1 MIFLQQKHYFKEHFM
16 KKRFLLSLSLAASL
30 LCAED
35 NGFFVSAGYQIG
47 EAVQMVKNTG
57 ELKNL
62 NDKYEQLN
70 QYLNQVASL
79 RQSIKNANNYELVK
93 QSISNL
99 ISFANNNSQNK
110 DLSPIYS
117 STQAVLTS
125 ILAFWTLYAG
135 NALTFNVEGLTTS
148 TSQNGQGFSNVPLT
162 AKCSQPDSKNCMPI
176 ATYQKMKNLA
186 ESLQKAQGTLC
197 ALNENGCNTANQDQG
212 ATISSALN
220 TAKELMDLIS
230 ATNTNMDWS
239 KIKIN
244 GLLVPSEVRG
254 DKNGSTTKY
263 EGKITSNNPV
273 TSYALFQNIY
283 KMLPYLQESLKLS
296 EQNKSKSDGLQGQ
309 VTGDNTNPN
318 YDKEIYNFAQ
328 NQQTILSN
336 AKSIFNLF
344 NSIPKD
350 QFEYLQVGYL
360 KIPPLGTTPTKPY
373 RKNVNLNAEID
384 SIQRNVSYYGNRIDS
399 ALSVAKDVYN
409 LKSNQAQIVAAYNG
423 AKNLSQEISQLP
435 HNQVNTKD
443 IVTLPYDK
451 NAPAAGQYNYQ
462 INQEQASNLS
472 QALAAMSNNP
482 FKKVGMIS
490 SQNNNGALNGLGV
503 QVGYKQFFGESK
515 RWGLRYY
522 GFFDYNHGYIKSSF
536 FNSSSDIW
544 TYGGG
549 SDLLVNFIND
559 SVTRKNNKLSVGLFG
574 GIQLAGTTWLNSQYV
589 NLTALNN
596 PYSAKVNTSNF
607 QFLFNLGLRTNL
619 ATAKKEDSEHSAQHG
634 IELGIKIPTIN
645 TNYYSFL
652 GAKLE
657 YRRLYSVY
665 LNYVFAY

>member
-1 MIFLQQKHYFKEHFM
+1 M
-16 KKRFLLSLSLAASL
+16 KKTILLSLSLASSL
-30 LCAED
+30 LRAED

-57 ELKNL
+57 ELRNL
-62 NDKYEQLN
+62 NEKYEQLN

-79 RQSIKNANNYELVK
+79 KQSIQNANNIELVNSSLNYLK
-93 QSISNL
+93 
-99 ISFANNNSQNK
+99 SFTNNNYNSTTQ
-110 DLSPIYS
+110 SPIFNAV
-117 STQAVLTS
+117 QAVITS
-125 ILAFWTLYAG
+125 VLGFWSLYAG
-135 NALTFNVEGLTTS
+135 NYFTFFVGDKDKPAKVQGNPPFRTIADNCSGLEYCAMNQTIY
-148 TSQNGQGFSNVPLT
+148 N
-162 AKCSQPDSKNCMPI
+162 
-176 ATYQKMKNLA
+176 KMKKLA
-186 ESLQKAQGTLC
+186 EDLQAAQTDSATKANNLC
-197 ALNENGCNTANQDQG
+197 ALSGC
-212 ATISSALN
+212 ATTGSTSNPPTSTVSNALN
-220 TAKELMDLIS
+220 LAQQLMDLIANTKTAMMWKNIVISGVSNASGAIDSTGYPTQYAVFNNIKAMIPILQQAVTLSQSNHTLS
-230 ATNTNMDWS
+230 ASLQAQAT
-239 KIKIN
+239 
-244 GLLVPSEVRG
+244 
-254 DKNGSTTKY
+254 GS
-263 EGKITSNNPV
+263 
-273 TSYALFQNIY
+273 Q
-283 KMLPYLQESLKLS
+283 
-296 EQNKSKSDGLQGQ
+296 
-309 VTGDNTNPN
+309 TNPN
-318 YDKEIYNFAQ
+318 FAKDIYTFAQ
-328 NQQTILSN
+328 NQKQVISY
-336 AKSIFNLF
+336 AQDIFNLF

-350 QFEYLQVGYL
+350 QYRYLEKAYL
-360 KIPPLGTTPTKPY
+360 KIPLLSKTPTNPY
-373 RKNVNLNAEID
+373 RQVVNLNQEVQTIKN
-384 SIQRNVSYYGNRIDS
+384 NVSYYGNRVDS
-399 ALSVAKDVYN
+399 ALSVARDVYN
-409 LKSNQAQIVAAYNG
+409 LKSNQANIVTAYSN
-423 AKNLSQEISQLP
+423 ANNLSQEISKLP
-435 HNQVNTKD
+435 YNQVNTKD
-443 IVTLPYDK
+443 IVTLPHDK

-462 INQEQASNLS
+462 INPEQQSNLN

-549 SDLLVNFIND
+549 SDLLVNIIND
-559 SVTRKNNKLSVGLFG
+559 SITRKNNKLSVGLFG

-589 NLTALNN
+589 NLTAFNN

-619 ATAKKEDSEHSAQHG
+619 ATARKKDSEHSAQHG

-652 GAKLE
+652 GTQLQ

>member
-1 MIFLQQKHYFKEHFM
+1 M

-30 LCAED
+30 LYAED

-62 NDKYEQLN
+62 NEKYEQLN

-79 RQSIKNANNYELVK
+79 KQSIQNANNIELVNSSLNYLK
-93 QSISNL
+93 
-99 ISFANNNSQNK
+99 SFTNNNYNSTTQ
-110 DLSPIYS
+110 SPIFNAV
-117 STQAVLTS
+117 QAVITS
-125 ILAFWTLYAG
+125 VLGFWSLYAG
-135 NALTFNVEGLTTS
+135 NYFTFFVGNGNHAANV
-148 TSQNGQGFSNVPLT
+148 QGNPPFETIV
-162 AKCSQPDSKNCMPI
+162 KNCSGIENCAMNQT
-176 ATYQKMKNLA
+176 TYDEMKKLA
-186 ESLQKAQGTLC
+186 ESLQAAQTNSTTKGNNLC
-197 ALNENGCNTANQDQG
+197 ALSGCTTTEGSNTPNS
-212 ATISSALN
+212 TVSSALE
-220 TAKELMDLIS
+220 TAQKLMDLI
-230 ATNTNMDWS
+230 ANTKTAMMW
-239 KIKIN
+239 
-244 GLLVPSEVRG
+244 
-254 DKNGSTTKY
+254 KNIVISGVSNAP
-263 EGKITSNNPV
+263 GAITSTNYPTQYAVFNNIKAMIPILQQAV
-273 TSYALFQNIY
+273 TLSQSNHTLSAS
-283 KMLPYLQESLKLS
+283 LQA
-296 EQNKSKSDGLQGQ
+296 QA
-309 VTGDNTNPN
+309 TGSQTNPKFAKDI
-318 YDKEIYNFAQ
+318 YDFAQ
-328 NQQTILSN
+328 NQKQVISY
-336 AKSIFNLF
+336 AQDIFNLF
-344 NSIPKD
+344 DSIPKD
-350 QFEYLQVGYL
+350 QYRYLEKAYL
-360 KIPPLGTTPTKPY
+360 KIANAGSTPTNPY
-373 RKNVNLNAEID
+373 MAVVNLNKEVQT
-384 SIQRNVSYYGNRIDS
+384 IQNNVSYYGNRVDA

-409 LKSNQAQIVAAYNG
+409 LKSNEAEIVSAYSN
-423 AKNLSQEISQLP
+423 AKNLSQEISKLP

-462 INQEQASNLS
+462 INPEQQSNLN

-536 FNSSSDIW
+536 FNSSSDVW

-549 SDLLVNFIND
+549 SDLLVNIIND
-559 SVTRKNNKLSVGLFG
+559 SITRKNNKLSVGLFG

-589 NLTALNN
+589 NLTAFNN
-596 PYSAKVNTSNF
+596 PYSAKVNASNF

-619 ATAKKEDSEHSAQHG
+619 AMKKKKDSEHSAQHG
-634 IELGIKIPTIN
+634 LELGVKIPTIN

-652 GAKLE
+652 GTQLQ

>member
-1 MIFLQQKHYFKEHFM
+1 M

-30 LCAED
+30 LYAED

-62 NDKYEQLN
+62 NEKYEQLN

-79 RQSIKNANNYELVK
+79 KQSIQNANNIELVNSSLNYLK
-93 QSISNL
+93 
-99 ISFANNNSQNK
+99 SFTNNNYNSTTQ
-110 DLSPIYS
+110 SPIFNAV
-117 STQAVLTS
+117 QAVITS
-125 ILAFWTLYAG
+125 VLAFWSLYAG
-135 NALTFNVEGLTTS
+135 NYFTFFVGNKDTNQPASV
-148 TSQNGQGFSNVPLT
+148 QGNPPFETIV
-162 AKCSQPDSKNCMPI
+162 KNCSGIENCAMNET
-176 ATYQKMKNLA
+176 TYNEMKKLA
-186 ESLQKAQGTLC
+186 ENLQAAQTNSATKANNLC
-197 ALNENGCNTANQDQG
+197 ALSGC
-212 ATISSALN
+212 ATTEGQNPPSSTVSNALN
-220 TAKELMDLIS
+220 LAQQLMDLI
-230 ATNTNMDWS
+230 ANTKTAMMW
-239 KIKIN
+239 
-244 GLLVPSEVRG
+244 
-254 DKNGSTTKY
+254 KNIVIAGVSNKQ
-263 EGKITSNNPV
+263 GGAGAITSTNYPTQYAVFNNIKAMIPILQQAV
-273 TSYALFQNIY
+273 TLSQSNHTLSAS
-283 KMLPYLQESLKLS
+283 LQA
-296 EQNKSKSDGLQGQ
+296 QA
-309 VTGDNTNPN
+309 TGSQTNPQFAK
-318 YDKEIYNFAQ
+318 DIYTFAQ
-328 NQQTILSN
+328 NQKQVISY
-336 AKSIFNLF
+336 AQDIFNLF
-344 NSIPKD
+344 NSIPAEQYK
-350 QFEYLQVGYL
+350 YLEKAYL
-360 KIPPLGTTPTKPY
+360 KIPNAGQTPTNPY
-373 RKNVNLNAEID
+373 RQVVNLNQEVQT
-384 SIQRNVSYYGNRIDS
+384 IQNNVSYYGNRVDA

-409 LKSNQAQIVAAYNG
+409 LKSNQTEIVTTYND
-423 AKNLSQEISQLP
+423 AKTLSEEISKLP

-462 INQEQASNLS
+462 INPEQQSNLN

-490 SQNNNGALNGLGV
+490 SQNNNGAMNGLGV

-536 FNSSSDIW
+536 FNSSSDVW

-549 SDLLVNFIND
+549 SDLLVNIIND
-559 SVTRKNNKLSVGLFG
+559 SITRKNNKLSVGLFG

-589 NLTALNN
+589 NLTAFNN
-596 PYSAKVNTSNF
+596 PYSAKVNASNF

-619 ATAKKEDSEHSAQHG
+619 ATAKKKDSEHSAQHG

-652 GAKLE
+652 GTQLQ

>member
-1 MIFLQQKHYFKEHFM
+1 MY
-16 KKRFLLSLSLAASL
+16 
-30 LCAED
+30 AED

-47 EAVQMVKNTG
+47 EAVQTVKNTG

-62 NDKYEQLN
+62 NDKYEQLS
-70 QYLNQVASL
+70 QSLAQLASL
-79 RQSIKNANNYELVK
+79 KRSIQTANNIQAVNNALSDLK
-93 QSISNL
+93 
-99 ISFANNNSQNK
+99 SFASNNHTNK
-110 DLSPIYS
+110 ETSPIYN
-117 STQAVLTS
+117 TAQAVITS
-125 ILAFWTLYAG
+125 VLAFWSLYAG
-135 NALTFNVEGLTTS
+135 NTLSFHVTGLNDGSNSPLGRIHKDGNCTGL
-148 TSQNGQGFSNVPLT
+148 QNCFME
-162 AKCSQPDSKNCMPI
+162 KE
-176 ATYQKMKNLA
+176 TYDKMKELA
-186 ESLQKAQGTLC
+186 ENLQKAQGNLC
-197 ALNENGCNTANQDQG
+197 ALSEECSSNQSSGNKTSITTALQTAQQLMNLIEQTKVSMVWKNIVIAGVSNRQG
-212 ATISSALN
+212 GAGAITSTGPVTDYAVFNNIKAMLPILQEALN
-220 TAKELMDLIS
+220 LTQRNRTLSTQLQAQTVGSQKSREFAKDI
-230 ATNTNMDWS
+230 
-239 KIKIN
+239 
-244 GLLVPSEVRG
+244 
-254 DKNGSTTKY
+254 
-263 EGKITSNNPV
+263 
-273 TSYALFQNIY
+273 YA
-283 KMLPYLQESLKLS
+283 
-296 EQNKSKSDGLQGQ
+296 
-309 VTGDNTNPN
+309 
-318 YDKEIYNFAQ
+318 FAQ
-328 NQQTILSN
+328 NQKQILSN
-336 AKSIFNLF
+336 ASSIFNLF

-350 QFEYLQVGYL
+350 QLKYLENAYL
-360 KIPPLGTTPTKPY
+360 KVPHLGQTPTNPY
-373 RKNVNLNAEID
+373 RQNVNLNKEINAV
-384 SIQRNVSYYGNRIDS
+384 QNNVANYGNRLDS

-409 LKSNQAQIVAAYNG
+409 LKSNQAQIVAAYSN
-423 AKNLSQEISQLP
+423 AKNLSEEIS
-435 HNQVNTKD
+435 K
-443 IVTLPYDK
+443 LPYNKVNVTNIVMSPK
-451 NAPAAGQYNYQ
+451 NPTSDQYQ
-462 INQEQASNLS
+462 INPEQQSNLS

-549 SDLLVNFIND
+549 SDLLVNIIND
-559 SVTRKNNKLSVGLFG
+559 SITRKNNKLSVGLFG

>member
-1 MIFLQQKHYFKEHFM
+1 M
-16 KKRFLLSLSLAASL
+16 KKTLLLSLSLAASL

-70 QYLNQVASL
+70 SSLAQVAAL
-79 RQSIKNANNYELVK
+79 RKSIENANNYELVK

-117 STQAVLTS
+117 SAQAVLTS

-162 AKCSQPDSKNCMPI
+162 AKCSQQGSKNCMPI

-263 EGKITSNNPV
+263 EGKITSNEPV

-309 VTGDNTNPN
+309 VTGNNTNPN

-384 SIQRNVSYYGNRIDS
+384 SIQRNVSYYGNRLDS

-409 LKSNQAQIVAAYNG
+409 LKSNQTEIVTAYNN

-435 HNQVNTKD
+435 YNQVNTKD

-482 FKKVGMIS
+482 FKNIGMIS
-490 SQNNNGALNGLGV
+490 SQSNNGALNGLGV

>member
-1 MIFLQQKHYFKEHFM
+1 M

-30 LCAED
+30 LYAED

-47 EAVQMVKNTG
+47 EAVQTVKNTG

-62 NDKYEQLN
+62 NDKYERLN

-79 RQSIKNANNYELVK
+79 KQSIQNANNYELVK

-99 ISFANNNSQNK
+99 ISFASNNHTNK
-110 DLSPIYS
+110 ETSPIYNT
-117 STQAVLTS
+117 TQAVLTS

-176 ATYQKMKNLA
+176 ATYQKMKSLA

-212 ATISSALN
+212 TTISSALN

-230 ATNTNMDWS
+230 KTNTNMDWS

-328 NQQTILSN
+328 NQKQILSN
-336 AKSIFNLF
+336 ASSIFNLF

-409 LKSNQAQIVAAYNG
+409 LKSNQAQIVAAYSG
-423 AKNLSQEISQLP
+423 AKNLSEEISKLP
-435 HNQVNTKD
+435 YNQVNTKD
-443 IVTLPYDK
+443 IVTLSHDQ

-462 INQEQASNLS
+462 INPEQQSNLS

-482 FKKVGMIS
+482 FKNIGMIA

-559 SVTRKNNKLSVGLFG
+559 SITRKNNKLSVGLFG

-619 ATAKKEDSEHSAQHG
+619 TTAKKEDSKHSAQHG

>member
-1 MIFLQQKHYFKEHFM
+1 M
-16 KKRFLLSLSLAASL
+16 R
-30 LCAED
+30 AED

-62 NDKYEQLN
+62 NDKYEQLS
-70 QYLNQVASL
+70 QSLAQLASL
-79 RQSIKNANNYELVK
+79 KRSIQTANNIQAVNNALSDLK
-93 QSISNL
+93 
-99 ISFANNNSQNK
+99 SFASNNHTNK
-110 DLSPIYS
+110 ETSPIYN
-117 STQAVLTS
+117 TAQAVITS
-125 ILAFWTLYAG
+125 VLAFWSLYAG
-135 NALTFNVEGLTTS
+135 NTLSFHVTGLNDGSNAPLGRIHKDGNCTGL
-148 TSQNGQGFSNVPLT
+148 QNCFM
-162 AKCSQPDSKNCMPI
+162 KRE
-176 ATYQKMKNLA
+176 TYDKMKELA
-186 ESLQKAQGTLC
+186 ENLQKAQGNLC
-197 ALNENGCNTANQDQG
+197 ALSECSSNQSNKTSMTTALETAQQLMNLIEQTKVSMVWKNIVIAGVSNKQG
-212 ATISSALN
+212 GAGA
-220 TAKELMDLIS
+220 
-230 ATNTNMDWS
+230 
-239 KIKIN
+239 
-244 GLLVPSEVRG
+244 
-254 DKNGSTTKY
+254 
-263 EGKITSNNPV
+263 ITSTGPV
-273 TSYALFQNIY
+273 TDYEVFNNI
-283 KMLPYLQESLKLS
+283 KAMLPYLQEALKLTQRNHTLS
-296 EQNKSKSDGLQGQ
+296 TQLQAQTVGSQKSREFARD
-309 VTGDNTNPN
+309 
-318 YDKEIYNFAQ
+318 IYALAQ
-328 NQQTILSN
+328 NQKQVISY
-336 AKSIFNLF
+336 AQDIFNLF
-344 NSIPKD
+344 NSIPAEQYK
-350 QFEYLQVGYL
+350 YLEKAYL
-360 KIPPLGTTPTKPY
+360 KIPNAGQTPTNPY
-373 RKNVNLNAEID
+373 RQEVNLNQEVQT
-384 SIQRNVSYYGNRIDS
+384 IQNNVSYYGNRIDS
-399 ALSVAKDVYN
+399 ALSVARDVYN
-409 LKSNQAQIVAAYNG
+409 LKSNQTEIVTTYNN
-423 AKNLSQEISQLP
+423 AKNLSEELSQLP
-435 HNQVNTKD
+435 YNQVNTKD
-443 IVTLPYDK
+443 IVTLLYDK

-462 INQEQASNLS
+462 INPEQASNLS

-482 FKKVGMIS
+482 FKKIGMIA
-490 SQNNNGALNGLGV
+490 SQSNNGALNGLGV

>member
-1 MIFLQQKHYFKEHFM
+1 M
-16 KKRFLLSLSLAASL
+16 KKTLLLSLSLASSL
-30 LCAED
+30 LNAED
-35 NGFFVSAGYQIG
+35 NGFFVGAGYQIG

-62 NDKYEQLN
+62 NDKYEQLS

-79 RQSIKNANNYELVK
+79 KQSIQNANNIELVNSSLNYLK
-93 QSISNL
+93 
-99 ISFANNNSQNK
+99 SFTNNNYNSTTQ
-110 DLSPIYS
+110 SPIFNAV
-117 STQAVLTS
+117 QAVITS
-125 ILAFWTLYAG
+125 VLGFWSLYAG
-135 NALTFNVEGLTTS
+135 NYFTFFVGNKDTKQPANVYGNPPFETI
-148 TSQNGQGFSNVPLT
+148 V
-162 AKCSQPDSKNCMPI
+162 KNCSGLENCAMNQT
-176 ATYQKMKNLA
+176 TYDKMKALA
-186 ESLQKAQGTLC
+186 ESLQAAQQNSATKANNLC
-197 ALNENGCNTANQDQG
+197 ALSGC
-212 ATISSALN
+212 ATTTGSNPPNSTVSNALN
-220 TAKELMDLIS
+220 LAQQLMDLI
-230 ATNTNMDWS
+230 ANTKTAMMW
-239 KIKIN
+239 
-244 GLLVPSEVRG
+244 
-254 DKNGSTTKY
+254 KNIVISGVSNAS
-263 EGKITSNNPV
+263 GAITSTNYPTHYAVFNNIKAMIPILQQAV
-273 TSYALFQNIY
+273 TLSQSNHTLSASLQAQATGTQTNPKFAKDIYNLALNQKQIISYAQN
-283 KMLPYLQESLKLS
+283 
-296 EQNKSKSDGLQGQ
+296 
-309 VTGDNTNPN
+309 
-318 YDKEIYNFAQ
+318 
-328 NQQTILSN
+328 
-336 AKSIFNLF
+336 IFNLF
-344 NSIPKD
+344 NSIPAD
-350 QFEYLQVGYL
+350 QYKYLEKAYL
-360 KIPPLGTTPTKPY
+360 KIPNAGSTPTNPY
-373 RKNVNLNAEID
+373 RQVVNLNQEIQT
-384 SIQRNVSYYGNRIDS
+384 IKNNVSYYGNRLDS

-409 LKSNQAQIVAAYNG
+409 LKSNQTEIVTAYNG
-423 AKNLSQEISQLP
+423 AKNLSQELSQLP
-435 HNQVNTKD
+435 YNQVNTKD

-482 FKKVGMIS
+482 FKKIGMIS
-490 SQNNNGALNGLGV
+490 SQSNNGALNGLGV

-549 SDLLVNFIND
+549 SDLLVNLIND

-574 GIQLAGTTWLNSQYV
+574 GIQLAGTTWLNSQYM
-589 NLTALNN
+589 NLTAFNN

-619 ATAKKEDSEHSAQHG
+619 ATAKKKDSEHSAQHG

>member
-1 MIFLQQKHYFKEHFM
+1 M
-16 KKRFLLSLSLAASL
+16 KKTILLSLSLASSL
-30 LCAED
+30 LNAED
-35 NGFFVSAGYQIG
+35 NGFFVGVGYQIG

-62 NDKYEQLN
+62 NEKYEQLN

-79 RQSIKNANNYELVK
+79 KQSIQNANNIELVNSSLNYLK
-93 QSISNL
+93 
-99 ISFANNNSQNK
+99 SFTNNNYNSTTQ
-110 DLSPIYS
+110 SPIFNAV
-117 STQAVLTS
+117 QAVITS
-125 ILAFWTLYAG
+125 VLGFWSLYAG
-135 NALTFNVEGLTTS
+135 NYLTFFVVNKDRRRPANVQGNPPFPTITSNCSGIEDCAMDQTTY
-148 TSQNGQGFSNVPLT
+148 
-162 AKCSQPDSKNCMPI
+162 D
-176 ATYQKMKNLA
+176 KMKKLA
-186 ESLQKAQGTLC
+186 EDLQAAQQNATTKGNNLC
-197 ALNENGCNTANQDQG
+197 ALSGCATTNSASNPSNTPNS
-212 ATISSALN
+212 TVSKALN
-220 TAKELMDLIS
+220 LAQQLMDLI
-230 ATNTNMDWS
+230 ANTRTAMMW
-239 KIKIN
+239 
-244 GLLVPSEVRG
+244 
-254 DKNGSTTKY
+254 KNIVIAGVSNRDGGAGAITSTGYPTKY
-263 EGKITSNNPV
+263 AVFNNIKAMIPILQQAVTLSQSNHTLSASLQAQATGSQKNREFAKDI
-273 TSYALFQNIY
+273 YAL
-283 KMLPYLQESLKLS
+283 
-296 EQNKSKSDGLQGQ
+296 
-309 VTGDNTNPN
+309 
-318 YDKEIYNFAQ
+318 AQ
-328 NQQTILSN
+328 NQKQVISY
-336 AKSIFNLF
+336 AKDIFNLF
-344 NSIPKD
+344 SSIPAD
-350 QFEYLQVGYL
+350 QYKYLEKAYL
-360 KIPPLGTTPTKPY
+360 KVPHLGKTPTNPY
-373 RKNVNLNAEID
+373 RQEVNLNQEVQTIKN
-384 SIQRNVSYYGNRIDS
+384 NVSYYGNRVDA

-409 LKSNQAQIVAAYNG
+409 LKSNQANIVTAYSN
-423 AKNLSQEISQLP
+423 ANNLSEEISKLP
-435 HNQVNTKD
+435 YNQVNTKD
-443 IVTLPYDK
+443 IVTLPHDK

-462 INQEQASNLS
+462 INPEQQSQLS

-536 FNSSSDIW
+536 FNSSSDVW

-559 SVTRKNNKLSVGLFG
+559 SITRKNNKLSVGLFG

-589 NLTALNN
+589 NLTAFNN

-619 ATAKKEDSEHSAQHG
+619 ATAKKKDSERSAQHG

-652 GAKLE
+652 GTKLE

>member
-1 MIFLQQKHYFKEHFM
+1 M
-16 KKRFLLSLSLAASL
+16 KKTILLSLSLSLYSSL
-30 LCAED
+30 LNAED

-79 RQSIKNANNYELVK
+79 KQSIQNANNIELVNSSLNDLK
-93 QSISNL
+93 
-99 ISFANNNSQNK
+99 SFTENNYNSTTQ
-110 DLSPIYS
+110 SPIFNAV
-117 STQAVLTS
+117 QAVITS
-125 ILAFWTLYAG
+125 VLGFWSLYAG
-135 NALTFNVEGLTTS
+135 NYLTFFVVNKDKPANVQGNPPFRTIVRNCSGLENCAMNETTY
-148 TSQNGQGFSNVPLT
+148 NE
-162 AKCSQPDSKNCMPI
+162 
-176 ATYQKMKNLA
+176 MKKLA
-186 ESLQKAQGTLC
+186 ESLQAAQQNAATKGNNLC
-197 ALNENGCNTANQDQG
+197 ALSGCA
-212 ATISSALN
+212 ATDSASNSSNSPNSTVSSALE
-220 TAKELMDLIS
+220 TAQKLMDLIAS
-230 ATNTNMDWS
+230 TKTAMMWENIVIAGVSNVSGAIKSTDYPTQYAVFNNIKAMIPILQQAVTLSQSNHTLSTQLQAQATGT
-239 KIKIN
+239 
-244 GLLVPSEVRG
+244 
-254 DKNGSTTKY
+254 
-263 EGKITSNNPV
+263 
-273 TSYALFQNIY
+273 Q
-283 KMLPYLQESLKLS
+283 
-296 EQNKSKSDGLQGQ
+296 
-309 VTGDNTNPN
+309 TNPN
-318 YDKEIYNFAQ
+318 FAKDIYAFAQ
-328 NQQTILSN
+328 NQKQIISY
-336 AKSIFNLF
+336 AQDIFNLF
-344 NSIPKD
+344 NSIPAEQYK
-350 QFEYLQVGYL
+350 YLEKAYL
-360 KIPPLGTTPTKPY
+360 KIPNAGKTPTNPY
-373 RKNVNLNAEID
+373 RQEVNLNQEIQT
-384 SIQRNVSYYGNRIDS
+384 IKNNVSYYGNRVDA
-399 ALSVAKDVYN
+399 ALSVARDVYN
-409 LKSNQAQIVAAYNG
+409 LKSNQANIVTAYSN
-423 AKNLSQEISQLP
+423 ANSLSQEISKLP
-435 HNQVNTKD
+435 YNQVNTKD
-443 IVTLPYDK
+443 IVTLPHDQ

-462 INQEQASNLS
+462 INPEQQSNLN

-549 SDLLVNFIND
+549 SDLLVNIIND
-559 SVTRKNNKLSVGLFG
+559 SITRKNNKLSVGLFG

-589 NLTALNN
+589 NLTAFNN

-619 ATAKKEDSEHSAQHG
+619 ATARKKDSEHSAQHG
-634 IELGIKIPTIN
+634 IELGIKIPTIT

-652 GAKLE
+652 GTQLQ

>member
-1 MIFLQQKHYFKEHFM
+1 M

-30 LCAED
+30 LYAED

-62 NDKYEQLN
+62 NEKYEQLS

-79 RQSIKNANNYELVK
+79 KQSIQNANNIELVNSSLNDLK
-93 QSISNL
+93 
-99 ISFANNNSQNK
+99 SFTNNNYNSTTQ
-110 DLSPIYS
+110 SPIFNAV
-117 STQAVLTS
+117 QAVITS
-125 ILAFWTLYAG
+125 VLGFWSLYAG
-135 NALTFNVEGLTTS
+135 NYFTFFVGKDNQVANV
-148 TSQNGQGFSNVPLT
+148 QGNPPFETIV
-162 AKCSQPDSKNCMPI
+162 KNCSGLENCAMNQ
-176 ATYQKMKNLA
+176 ATYDKMKALA
-186 ESLQKAQGTLC
+186 ESLQAAQTNSNTKANNLC
-197 ALNENGCNTANQDQG
+197 ALSGCTTTEGSNLPSS
-212 ATISSALN
+212 TISNALE
-220 TAKELMDLIS
+220 TAQKLMDLI
-230 ATNTNMDWS
+230 ANTKTAMMW
-239 KIKIN
+239 
-244 GLLVPSEVRG
+244 
-254 DKNGSTTKY
+254 KNIVISGVSNAS
-263 EGKITSNNPV
+263 GAITSTGYPTQYAVFNNIKAMIPILQQAV
-273 TSYALFQNIY
+273 TLSQRNHTLSAS
-283 KMLPYLQESLKLS
+283 LQA
-296 EQNKSKSDGLQGQ
+296 QA
-309 VTGDNTNPN
+309 TGTQTNPN
-318 YDKEIYNFAQ
+318 FAKDIYTFAQ
-328 NQQTILSN
+328 NQKQVISY
-336 AKSIFNLF
+336 AQDIFNLF
-344 NSIPKD
+344 NSIPAEQYK
-350 QFEYLQVGYL
+350 YLEKAYL
-360 KIPPLGTTPTKPY
+360 KIPNAGSTPTNPY
-373 RKNVNLNAEID
+373 RQVVNLNQEVQT
-384 SIQRNVSYYGNRIDS
+384 IQNNVSYYGNRVDA

-409 LKSNQAQIVAAYNG
+409 LKSNQTEIVTTYND
-423 AKNLSQEISQLP
+423 AKTLSEEISKLP

-462 INQEQASNLS
+462 INPEQQSNLN

-482 FKKVGMIS
+482 FKNIGMIS

-536 FNSSSDIW
+536 FNSSSDVW

-549 SDLLVNFIND
+549 SDLLFNFLND
-559 SVTRKNNKLSVGLFG
+559 KATKKNNKLSVGLFG

-589 NLTALNN
+589 NLTAFNN
-596 PYSAKVNTSNF
+596 PYSAKVNASNF

-619 ATAKKEDSEHSAQHG
+619 ATAKKKDSEHSAQHG
-634 IELGIKIPTIN
+634 MELGVKIPTIN

-652 GAKLE
+652 GTQLQ

>member
-1 MIFLQQKHYFKEHFM
+1 M

-79 RQSIKNANNYELVK
+79 KQSIQNANNIELVNSSLNYLK
-93 QSISNL
+93 
-99 ISFANNNSQNK
+99 SFTENNYNSTTQ
-110 DLSPIYS
+110 SPIFNAV
-117 STQAVLTS
+117 QAVITS
-125 ILAFWTLYAG
+125 VLGFWSLYAG
-135 NALTFNVEGLTTS
+135 NYLTFFVGNKDTKQPASVQGNPPFKTIVENCSGIENCAMEQTTY
-148 TSQNGQGFSNVPLT
+148 
-162 AKCSQPDSKNCMPI
+162 D
-176 ATYQKMKNLA
+176 KMKALA
-186 ESLQKAQGTLC
+186 EELQAAQQNSATKANNLC
-197 ALNENGCNTANQDQG
+197 ALSGCATTQG
-212 ATISSALN
+212 QNPSSTVSNALN
-220 TAKELMDLIS
+220 LAQQLMDLIAS
-230 ATNTNMDWS
+230 TRTAMMWKNIVISGVSNASGAINSTNYPTHYAVFNNIKAMIPILQQAVTLSQSNHSLSSNLQAQAT
-239 KIKIN
+239 
-244 GLLVPSEVRG
+244 
-254 DKNGSTTKY
+254 GS
-263 EGKITSNNPV
+263 
-273 TSYALFQNIY
+273 Q
-283 KMLPYLQESLKLS
+283 
-296 EQNKSKSDGLQGQ
+296 
-309 VTGDNTNPN
+309 TNPN
-318 YDKEIYNFAQ
+318 FAKDIYNLALNQKQIISYAQ
-328 NQQTILSN
+328 N
-336 AKSIFNLF
+336 IFNLF
-344 NSIPKD
+344 NSIPAD
-350 QFEYLQVGYL
+350 QYKYLEKAYL
-360 KIPPLGTTPTKPY
+360 KIPNAGQTPINPY
-373 RKNVNLNAEID
+373 RQVVNLNQEVQT
-384 SIQRNVSYYGNRIDS
+384 IQNNVSYYGNRLDS

-409 LKSNQAQIVAAYNG
+409 LKSNQEQIVATYSN

-435 HNQVNTKD
+435 YNQVNTKD
-443 IVTLPYDK
+443 IVTLSYDK

-482 FKKVGMIS
+482 FKKIGMIS

-559 SVTRKNNKLSVGLFG
+559 SVTRKNNKLSMGLFG

-619 ATAKKEDSEHSAQHG
+619 ATAKKEKDSEHSAQHG

-652 GAKLE
+652 GTKLE

>member
-1 MIFLQQKHYFKEHFM
+1 M

-79 RQSIKNANNYELVK
+79 KQSIQNANNYELVK
-93 QSISNL
+93 ESISNL

-117 STQAVLTS
+117 SAQAVLTS

-135 NALTFNVEGLTTS
+135 NALTFNVEDLTTS

-162 AKCSQPDSKNCMPI
+162 ARCSQPGSKNCMPI
-176 ATYQKMKNLA
+176 DTYQKMKNLA

-254 DKNGSTTKY
+254 DKNGSITKY

-283 KMLPYLQESLKLS
+283 KMLPYLQEALKLS

-318 YDKEIYNFAQ
+318 YDKEFYNFAQ

-384 SIQRNVSYYGNRIDS
+384 SVQRNVSYYGNRLDL

-409 LKSNQAQIVAAYNG
+409 LKSNQAQIVAAYSG
-423 AKNLSQEISQLP
+423 AKNLSEEISQLP
-435 HNQVNTKD
+435 YNQVNTKD

-462 INQEQASNLS
+462 INPEQASNLS

-482 FKKVGMIS
+482 FKKIGMIA
-490 SQNNNGALNGLGV
+490 SQSNNGALNGLGV

>member
-1 MIFLQQKHYFKEHFM
+1 M
-16 KKRFLLSLSLAASL
+16 KKTILLSLSLASSL
-30 LCAED
+30 LHAED

-62 NDKYEQLN
+62 NEKYEQLN

-79 RQSIKNANNYELVK
+79 RQSIQNANNIELVNSSLNYLK
-93 QSISNL
+93 
-99 ISFANNNSQNK
+99 SFTNNNYNSTTQ
-110 DLSPIYS
+110 SPIFNAV
-117 STQAVLTS
+117 QAVITS
-125 ILAFWTLYAG
+125 VLGFWSLYAG
-135 NALTFNVEGLTTS
+135 NYLTFFVGNKDTERPANVQGNPPFKTIIENCSGIENCAMDQTTY
-148 TSQNGQGFSNVPLT
+148 
-162 AKCSQPDSKNCMPI
+162 D
-176 ATYQKMKNLA
+176 KMKKLA
-186 ESLQKAQGTLC
+186 ESLQAAQTNAATKANNLC
-197 ALNENGCNTANQDQG
+197 ALSGCATTQG
-212 ATISSALN
+212 QNPNSTVSNALN
-220 TAKELMDLIS
+220 LAQQLMDLI
-230 ATNTNMDWS
+230 ANTKTAMMWKNIVIS
-239 KIKIN
+239 GVSNTSGAINSTGYPTQYAVFNNIKAMIPI
-244 GLLVPSEVRG
+244 LQQAVTLSQ
-254 DKNGSTTKY
+254 
-263 EGKITSNNPV
+263 SNNSLSTGLQAQATGSQTNPEFAKDIYNLALNQKQV
-273 TSYALFQNIY
+273 ISYAQ
-283 KMLPYLQESLKLS
+283 
-296 EQNKSKSDGLQGQ
+296 D
-309 VTGDNTNPN
+309 
-318 YDKEIYNFAQ
+318 
-328 NQQTILSN
+328 
-336 AKSIFNLF
+336 IFNLF
-344 NSIPKD
+344 NSIPAEQYK
-350 QFEYLQVGYL
+350 YLEKAYL
-360 KIPPLGTTPTKPY
+360 KIPNAGQTPTNPY
-373 RKNVNLNAEID
+373 RQVVNLNQEVQT
-384 SIQRNVSYYGNRIDS
+384 IQNNVSYYGNRIDS
-399 ALSVAKDVYN
+399 ALSVARDVYN
-409 LKSNQAQIVAAYNG
+409 LKSNQASIVAAYSN
-423 AKNLSQEISQLP
+423 ANSLSQEISKLP
-435 HNQVNTKD
+435 YNQVNTKD

-462 INQEQASNLS
+462 INPEQQSNLN

-549 SDLLVNFIND
+549 SDLLVNIIND

-619 ATAKKEDSEHSAQHG
+619 ATAKKKDSEHSAQHG

-652 GAKLE
+652 GTQLQ

>member
-1 MIFLQQKHYFKEHFM
+1 M

-35 NGFFVSAGYQIG
+35 NGFFMSAGYQIG

-62 NDKYEQLN
+62 NGKYEQLN
-70 QYLNQVASL
+70 SSLAQVAAL

-117 STQAVLTS
+117 SAQAVLTS

-162 AKCSQPDSKNCMPI
+162 ARCSQPGSKNCMPI

-239 KIKIN
+239 RIIIN

-254 DKNGSTTKY
+254 DKNGSITKY
-263 EGKITSNNPV
+263 EGKITSNNSV

-384 SIQRNVSYYGNRIDS
+384 SIQRNVSYYSNRLDL

-409 LKSNQAQIVAAYNG
+409 LKSNQTEIVTAYSN
-423 AKNLSQEISQLP
+423 AKNLSEEISQLP
-435 HNQVNTKD
+435 YNQVNTKD

-462 INQEQASNLS
+462 INQEQASNLN

-482 FKKVGMIS
+482 FKNIGMIA

-619 ATAKKEDSEHSAQHG
+619 ATAKKKDSEHSAQHG
-634 IELGIKIPTIN
+634 LELGIKIPTIN

>member
-1 MIFLQQKHYFKEHFM
+1 M
-16 KKRFLLSLSLAASL
+16 KKTLLLSLSLASSL
-30 LCAED
+30 LNAED

-47 EAVQMVKNTG
+47 EAVQTVKNTG

-79 RQSIKNANNYELVK
+79 KQSIQNANNISLVNSSLNDLK
-93 QSISNL
+93 
-99 ISFANNNSQNK
+99 SFTNNNYNSTTQ
-110 DLSPIYS
+110 SPIFNAV
-117 STQAVLTS
+117 QAVITS
-125 ILAFWTLYAG
+125 VLGFWSLYAG
-135 NALTFNVEGLTTS
+135 NYLTFFVGNKELKQPASV
-148 TSQNGQGFSNVPLT
+148 QGNPPFKTVIEN
-162 AKCSQPDSKNCMPI
+162 CSGIENCAMNQD
-176 ATYQKMKNLA
+176 TYDKMKKLA
-186 ESLQKAQGTLC
+186 EELQAAQQNATTKANNLC
-197 ALNENGCNTANQDQG
+197 ALSGCATTQG
-212 ATISSALN
+212 QNPSSTVSNALN
-220 TAKELMDLIS
+220 LAQQLMDLIAS
-230 ATNTNMDWS
+230 TKTAMMWKNIVISGVSNAT
-239 KIKIN
+239 
-244 GLLVPSEVRG
+244 GA
-254 DKNGSTTKY
+254 
-263 EGKITSNNPV
+263 ITSTNYPTHYAVFNNIKAMIPILQQAV
-273 TSYALFQNIY
+273 TLSQSNHTLSAN
-283 KMLPYLQESLKLS
+283 LQA
-296 EQNKSKSDGLQGQ
+296 QA
-309 VTGDNTNPN
+309 TGSQTNPN
-318 YDKEIYNFAQ
+318 FAKDIYNLAL
-328 NQQTILSN
+328 NQKQVISY
-336 AKSIFNLF
+336 AKDIFNLF
-344 NSIPKD
+344 NSIPAD
-350 QFEYLQVGYL
+350 QFKYLEKAYL
-360 KIPPLGTTPTKPY
+360 KIPNLGQTPTNPY
-373 RKNVNLNAEID
+373 RQEVNLNQEIQT
-384 SIQRNVSYYGNRIDS
+384 IKNNVSYYGNRVDA

-409 LKSNQAQIVAAYNG
+409 LKSNQTEIVTAYNG

-435 HNQVNTKD
+435 YNQVNTKD

-482 FKKVGMIS
+482 FKNIGMIA

-559 SVTRKNNKLSVGLFG
+559 SITRKNNKLSVGLFG

-596 PYSAKVNTSNF
+596 PYSTKVNTSNF

-619 ATAKKEDSEHSAQHG
+619 AMKKKEDSEHSAQHG

>member
-1 MIFLQQKHYFKEHFM
+1 M
-16 KKRFLLSLSLAASL
+16 KKRFLLSLSLTMSL
-30 LCAED
+30 LFAED
-35 NGFFVSAGYQIG
+35 NGFFMSAGYQIG

-70 QYLNQVASL
+70 SSLAQVATL

-117 STQAVLTS
+117 SAQAVLTS

-162 AKCSQPDSKNCMPI
+162 AKCSQPGSKNCMPI

-263 EGKITSNNPV
+263 EGKITSNNSV

-384 SIQRNVSYYGNRIDS
+384 SIQRNVSYYGNRLDS
-399 ALSVAKDVYN
+399 ALSVARDVYN
-409 LKSNQAQIVAAYNG
+409 LKSNQASIVAAYSN
-423 AKNLSQEISQLP
+423 ANSLSQEISKLP
-435 HNQVNTKD
+435 YNQVNTKD

-462 INQEQASNLS
+462 INQEQRSNLN

-482 FKKVGMIS
+482 FKNIGMIS

-549 SDLLVNFIND
+549 SDLLVNIIND
-559 SVTRKNNKLSVGLFG
+559 SITRKNNKLSVGLFG

>member
-1 MIFLQQKHYFKEHFM
+1 MH
-16 KKRFLLSLSLAASL
+16 
-30 LCAED
+30 AED

-62 NDKYEQLN
+62 NEKYEQLN

-79 RQSIKNANNYELVK
+79 KQSIQNANNIELVNSSLNYLK
-93 QSISNL
+93 
-99 ISFANNNSQNK
+99 SFTNNNYNSTTQ
-110 DLSPIYS
+110 SPIFNAV
-117 STQAVLTS
+117 QAVITS
-125 ILAFWTLYAG
+125 VLGFWSLYAG
-135 NALTFNVEGLTTS
+135 NYFTFFVGNKDTKQPASVQGNPPFQTIIDNCSGIENCAMDQTTYD
-148 TSQNGQGFSNVPLT
+148 Q
-162 AKCSQPDSKNCMPI
+162 
-176 ATYQKMKNLA
+176 MKTLA
-186 ESLQKAQGTLC
+186 EDLQKAQTNATTKANNLCTLSGC
-197 ALNENGCNTANQDQG
+197 AATQG
-212 ATISSALN
+212 QNPNSTVSSALN
-220 TAKELMDLIS
+220 LAQQLMDLI
-230 ATNTNMDWS
+230 AKTKTAMMW
-239 KIKIN
+239 
-244 GLLVPSEVRG
+244 
-254 DKNGSTTKY
+254 KNIVISGVSNAS
-263 EGKITSNNPV
+263 GAITSTNYPTQYAVFNNIKAMIPILQQAV
-273 TSYALFQNIY
+273 TLSQNNHT
-283 KMLPYLQESLKLS
+283 LSASLQA
-296 EQNKSKSDGLQGQ
+296 QA
-309 VTGDNTNPN
+309 TGSQTNPKFAK
-318 YDKEIYNFAQ
+318 DIYNFAQ
-328 NQQTILSN
+328 NQKQIISY
-336 AKSIFNLF
+336 AKDIFNLF
-344 NSIPKD
+344 DSIPKD
-350 QFEYLQVGYL
+350 QYRYLKKAYL
-360 KIPPLGTTPTKPY
+360 KIANAGSTPTNPY
-373 RKNVNLNAEID
+373 MAVVNLNKEVQT
-384 SIQRNVSYYGNRIDS
+384 IQNNVSYYGNRVDA

-409 LKSNQAQIVAAYNG
+409 LKSNQTEIVTTYND
-423 AKNLSQEISQLP
+423 AKTLSEEISKLP

-462 INQEQASNLS
+462 INPEQQSNLN

-490 SQNNNGALNGLGV
+490 SQNNNGAMNGLGV

-549 SDLLVNFIND
+549 SDLLYNFLND
-559 SVTRKNNKLSVGLFG
+559 KAIKKNNKLSVGLFG

-589 NLTALNN
+589 NLTAFNN
-596 PYSAKVNTSNF
+596 PYSAKVNATNF

-619 ATAKKEDSEHSAQHG
+619 ATARKKDSEHSAQHG
-634 IELGIKIPTIN
+634 MEFGIKIPTIN

-652 GAKLE
+652 GTQLQ